1 MGYRASEKLKG
12 ALIGSGF
19 FSRNHLHAWR
29 DIEGTE
35 IVALCD
41 TDSER
46 LNLTA
51 AEFVIERAY
60 SDAAEMIATERLDF
74 VDTRQRCVVTG
85 PWSRWQRAPVSR

>member
-19 FSRNHLHAWR
+19 FSGNHLHAWR

-60 SDAAEMIATERLDF
+60 SDAAEMIAT
-74 VDTRQRCVVTG
+74 T
-85 PWSRWQRAPVSR
+85 S

>member
-60 SDAAEMIATERLDF
+60 SDAAEMIAT
-74 VDTRQRCVVTG
+74 T
-85 PWSRWQRAPVSR
+85 S